1 EFWRR
6 WHISLS
12 SWLKDYLYISL
23 GGNRKGRF
31 RTYVNLLITMLLGG
45 LWHGAALRFVVWGG
59 LHGAGLAPHKLTM
72 HLAPGFKPMGSQM
85 PRWRRIIGILFTFS
99 FVCATWVFF
108 RAESM
113 EVAKQI
119 FVQIFTAFHP
129 EIFLDFLAGYRW
141 VVLLMAVGYALHF
154 TSARIEARTLQLVQR
169 MPIFVYALMMT
180 GLIWLIMQLK
190 NGDVQPFIYFQF

>member
-1 EFWRR
+1 MPSWRR
-6 WHISLS
+6 VI
-12 SWLKDYLYISL
+12 
-23 GGNRKGRF
+23 
-31 RTYVNLLITMLLGG
+31 
-45 LWHGAALRFVVWGG
+45 
-59 LHGAGLAPHKLTM
+59 
-72 HLAPGFKPMGSQM
+72 GS
-85 PRWRRIIGILFTFS
+85 LFTIS
-99 FVCATWVFF
+99 FGCAPWVFF

-129 EIFLDFLAGYRW
+129 EIFLDFQAGYRW